1 MKATI
6 MVDSEEDFD
15 SSPSEDFGSPL
26 DDEGDISICEK
37 HKDILIQN
45 ELLFK
50 DGVGIPQGCT
60 GRLETLIF
68 NFSVVVLY

>member
-1 MKATI
+1 LNESNNNGFI
-6 MVDSEEDFD
+6 DDSEEDFD

-50 DGVGIPQGCT
+50 EGVGIPQGCT
-60 GRLETLIF
+60 GRLENSDL
-68 NFSVVVLY
+68 